1 MLIIATTT
9 LRILKQTK
17 MFLNSNWLVS
27 LSKLRRIMQTLRHLK
42 AYWVYHFETN

>member
-17 MFLNSNWLVS
+17 MFLKSNWLVS